1 LRNGIRE
8 LHDWRTEVI
17 LFFGIFAG
25 TTWVQQP
32 SRFSFFGDSWD
43 VLYLLLVDHRTIL
56 QPHNEHFIPLFNILY
71 FAQYKLFGAHH
82 LGYMLVLYLL
92 HALAAV
98 FVYRIGRQI
107 QLPYWSSII
116 AALLFSFS
124 SVSWE
129 VLGWSFEQ
137 QFGYGVVFLLA
148 SLDTFLRG
156 APRKRSLL
164 YVFLLSLV
172 GYWAGGPI
180 GIVLPMALTAYW
192 LVRYVNERDAL
203 KGTVVRVLAALWSP
217 LLLYYVTL
225 RIGVS
230 YTSDLPVNPIVYPE
244 FHLNLL
250 DIPGMLDFSI
260 FGTVWGLVLP
270 TLTFIH
276 SQTMKSAPVIFVLLA
291 MAAMISYRRFS
302 EGERLSFWLMI
313 WNIVGAYLVI
323 SLGRLTFG
331 VETAGSSRY
340 QYLSTAP
347 FALLLVLC
355 WSSLQRGLASNPAP
369 LWWYVLSFAFLA
381 YFMVFHAERT
391 RVDNPAADRGVNVQ
405 EFLAAAT
412 KASFPATEQKGTSVL
427 GAAFAVP
434 NYFTA
439 IRRPFW
445 MILQVIDGNT
455 RRVVP
460 EEKYLTDEGKL
471 EQFNLIG
478 NGGFEQPLGSE
489 WRSFA
494 GAEFSRDA
502 TARHHGDYGVN
513 ISLPAPGSAF
523 SRDVVNDCSPN
534 VAGKIFTFT
543 MEANTRVPAALI
555 ARMLFK
561 GADGRILA
569 AFSSEPH
576 SGDAQWHQ
584 LITGGLSPTGTCII
598 GVDVTDAGTSGLSG
612 TLDDAL
618 LLLHPGI
625 LSADG
630 VPSFQTPQQVS
641 AWR

>member
-32 SRFSFFGDSWD
+32 CRFFFFGDSWD
-43 VLYLLLVDHRTIL
+43 VLYFLLVDRRSIF

-107 QLPYWSSII
+107 QLPYWSSIV
-116 AALLFSFS
+116 AALLFAFS

-137 QFGYGVVFLLA
+137 QFGFGVVFLLA

-192 LVRYVNERDAL
+192 LVRYVNERDAI

-225 RIGVS
+225 RIAVG
-230 YTSDLPVNPIVYPE
+230 YTSGLPVNPIVYPE
-244 FHLNLL
+244 FHLNVL

-260 FGTVWGLVLP
+260 FGSVWGLALP

-276 SQTMKSAPVIFVLLA
+276 PQTMKSAPIIFVLLA
-291 MAAMISYRRFS
+291 IAAMISYRRFS
-302 EGERLSFWLMI
+302 EGEVLSFWLMI
-313 WNIVGAYLVI
+313 WNIVAAYLVI

-355 WSSLQRGLASNPAP
+355 WSSLQRSLAGNPAP

-391 RVDNPAADRGVNVQ
+391 RVDNVAADRGANAQ
-405 EFLAAAT
+405 EFLTAAR
-412 KASFPATEQKGTSVL
+412 KASFPANKQKGASVL
-427 GAAFAVP
+427 GAGFAVP
-434 NYFTA
+434 NYLTA
-439 IRRPFW
+439 ARRPLW
-445 MILQVIDGNT
+445 MILQVLDRNT

-471 EQFNLIG
+471 EQFNLIR

-502 TARHHGDYGVN
+502 TARLHGEYGVN
-513 ISLPAPGSAF
+513 ISLPAGSAF

-534 VAGKIFTFT
+534 VAGKIFTFI

-555 ARMLFK
+555 ARVIFK
-561 GADGRILA
+561 AADGTILA
-569 AFSSEPH
+569 VFNSEPH

-584 LITGGLSPTGTCII
+584 LIASGLSPTGTCII
-598 GVDVTDAGTSGLSG
+598 GVDVGNAGASGLSG

-630 VPSFQTPQQVS
+630 VPSFQMPQPVS
-641 AWR
+641 AWQ